1 MKDGALGPVDTLFAG
16 ITQAA
21 SSAAWK
27 EMPLLAVCCLCRLVR
42 DEIGP
47 SLASARWVTQRTYRN
62 THGVSPATCLQT
74 HTYCPRCFTQV
85 MEKTIRAA

>member
-1 MKDGALGPVDTLFAG
+1 MKDGVLGPVDILFAR

-21 SSAAWK
+21 PSAARK

-42 DEIGP
+42 DEIAP
-47 SLASARWVTQRTYRN
+47 SLASARWVTQRMYRN
-62 THGVSPATCLQT
+62 THGVYPANCLHT